1 VSLRSLLAGTIVVV
15 SAPWIVAAAFSRPD
29 WCQRGARKLQEEK
42 LQNRASFIIRET
54 WQRPEASVIE
64 SLRAVGTALIA
75 DALGHGFGVV
85 DHDIG
90 PVWDGPSFVGPALP
104 VETAPH
110 DILAVH
116 AALKFSKPGDVMV
129 IATKCS
135 TRAAVLGGITTALL
149 RNAGI
154 VGAVTDGVARDVGQI
169 EANGLPVHARGLSPG
184 IPFKNGPGRIGLAV
198 SLGHV
203 AIEPGD
209 IVVGD
214 RDGIV
219 VIPLVHVHYVLKAL
233 EDARSIESDLE
244 AVAGAGTVVPAYAE
258 DALSAFDVNY
268 VR

>member
-1 VSLRSLLAGTIVVV
+1 MDG
-15 SAPWIVAAAFSRPD
+15 F
-29 WCQRGARKLQEEK
+29 RGA
-42 LQNRASFIIRET
+42 
-54 WQRPEASVIE
+54 
-64 SLRAVGTALIA
+64 GTALIA

-85 DHDIG
+85 DHDIR
-90 PVWDGPSFVGPALP
+90 PVWDGPGFVGPALT

-129 IATKCS
+129 IATRGS
-135 TRAAVLGGITTALL
+135 TQAAVLGGITTALL

-154 VGAVTDGVARDVGQI
+154 VGAVTDGVARDVAQV
-169 EANGLPVHARGLSPG
+169 EASGVPVYARGLSPG

-203 AIEPGD
+203 AVEPGD
-209 IVVGD
+209 IVVAD

-219 VIPLVHVHYVLKAL
+219 VVPLVHVHHTLKAL
-233 EDARSIESDLE
+233 ADARSIESDLE
-244 AVAGAGTVVPAYAE
+244 AVASAGTIVPTYAE
-258 DALSAFDVNY
+258 DALSALAVNY

>member
-1 VSLRSLLAGTIVVV
+1 M
-15 SAPWIVAAAFSRPD
+15 
-29 WCQRGARKLQEEK
+29 
-42 LQNRASFIIRET
+42 QNRASFIIRKT
-54 WQRPEASVIE
+54 WQRPEASTIDAF
-64 SLRAVGTALIA
+64 RNVGTAMIA

-85 DHDIG
+85 DHHIG
-90 PVWDGPSFVGPALP
+90 PVWNGPSFVGPALP

-116 AALKFSKPGDVMV
+116 AALKFSKAGDVMV

-135 TRAAVLGGITTALL
+135 TQAAVLGGITTALL

-154 VGAVTDGVARDVGQI
+154 VGAVTDGVARDIAQI

-184 IPFKNGPGRIGLAV
+184 IPFKNGPGRIGLSV

-203 AIEPGD
+203 AVEPGD
-209 IVVGD
+209 VVVGD

-219 VIPLVHVHYVLKAL
+219 VIPLVHVHHTLKAL
-233 EDARSIESDLE
+233 ERAKGIESELE
-244 AVAGAGTVVPAYAE
+244 AVVGAGTVVPPYAE
-258 DALSAFDVNY
+258 DALSACDVIY

>member
-1 VSLRSLLAGTIVVV
+1 
-15 SAPWIVAAAFSRPD
+15 
-29 WCQRGARKLQEEK
+29 
-42 LQNRASFIIRET
+42 LQNRASFIIRKT
-54 WQRPEASVIE
+54 WQRPQASVIDSFR
-64 SLRAVGTALIA
+64 SLGTALIA
-75 DALGHGFGVV
+75 DVLGHGFGVV
-85 DHDIG
+85 DHDIR

-129 IATKCS
+129 VATKCS

-154 VGAVTDGVARDVGQI
+154 VGAVTDGVARDVADI
-169 EANGLPVHARGLSPG
+169 EANGLPVYARGLSPG

-219 VIPLVHVHYVLKAL
+219 VIPLVHVHQTLKAL
-233 EDARSIESDLE
+233 DNARGIESDLE
-244 AVAGAGTVVPAYAE
+244 ESVAAGTVVPAYAD

>member
-1 VSLRSLLAGTIVVV
+1 M
-15 SAPWIVAAAFSRPD
+15 
-29 WCQRGARKLQEEK
+29 
-42 LQNRASFIIRET
+42 QNRASFIIRET
-54 WQRPEASVIE
+54 WTRPEPTVIE
-64 SLRAVGTALIA
+64 SFKGVPTALIA
-75 DALGHGFGVV
+75 DALGHGFGVI
-85 DHDIG
+85 DHDIR
-90 PVWDGPSFVGPALP
+90 PVWNGPGFVGPALP

-129 IATKCS
+129 VATRCS

-154 VGAVTDGVARDVGQI
+154 VGAVTDGVARDVAHI

-209 IVVGD
+209 IVVAD

-219 VIPLVHVHYVLKAL
+219 VIPLVHAHQTLKAL

-244 AVAGAGTVVPAYAE
+244 AVVEAGTAVPPYAE